1 MTEKEY
7 LESIGITKAGDIGDD
22 NSYVVD
28 IMDSNEYGK
37 IFTILEKEDDLD
49 PLEDNQ
55 VVTEQGSS
63 LVYESMSEPFL
74 LNLIADFDGDVYQ
87 LVVNAINTEN

>member
-7 LESIGITKAGDIGDD
+7 LESIGITKTGAIGDD
-22 NSYVVD
+22 SSYVID
-28 IMDSNEYGK
+28 ITDSNEYGK

-63 LVYESMSEPFL
+63 LMYESMSEPYL

-87 LVVNAINTEN
+87 LVVNRIEE

>member
-1 MTEKEY
+1 MTEQEY
-7 LESIGITKAGDIGDD
+7 LKSIGINNQVNKGDG
-22 NSYVVD
+22 NSFVVD
-28 IMDSNEYGK
+28 IKDSNEYGK
-37 IFTILEKEDDLD
+37 IFSTLEKSDDLD

-63 LVYESMSEPFL
+63 LMYESMSEPFL

-87 LVVNAINTEN
+87 LVINRIED

>member
-7 LESIGITKAGDIGDD
+7 LESIGITKAGAMGDD

-37 IFTILEKEDDLD
+37 IFTTLEKSDDLD

-63 LVYESMSEPFL
+63 LMYESMSEPFL

-87 LVVNAINTEN
+87 LIVNKI

>member
-7 LESIGITKAGDIGDD
+7 LKSIGISKDGAIGDD

-37 IFTILEKEDDLD
+37 IFSTLEKSDDLD

-63 LVYESMSEPFL
+63 LMYEAMSEPFL

-87 LVVNAINTEN
+87 LVVNKI